1 MLLLLIFQRPS
12 TMPACPVCET
22 VIDGDDALARH
33 VNAHFGDESQ
43 GGGNNDTNDV
53 QYIGEG

>member
-1 MLLLLIFQRPS
+1 
-12 TMPACPVCET
+12 MPACPVCET